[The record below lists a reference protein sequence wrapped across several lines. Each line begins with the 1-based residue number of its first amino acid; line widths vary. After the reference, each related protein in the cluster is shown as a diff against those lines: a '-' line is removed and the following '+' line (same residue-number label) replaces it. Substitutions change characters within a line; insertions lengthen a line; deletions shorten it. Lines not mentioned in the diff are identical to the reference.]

1 MCHSVFG
8 RSQDLSG
15 RFNGYFIIIYYLFSE
30 TAAISVRIQDVSGRL
45 QDDSWIF
52 ENF

>member
-15 RFNGYFIIIYYLFSE
+15 RFHGYFSE